1 MRAALFLVPL
11 FLLAGCGDP
20 PNRLYGSVSQVFTL
34 DFDKVQATRVG
45 DEVSV
50 EYLRTSGQ
58 TVLAKTVK
66 VTVSIGDIQP
76 VAGTD
81 IDMTEV
87 ANGLPRGTVQRV
99 ESTTTDFPMEIGK
112 IHFDQEPIAD
122 ADITG
127 WFRTTLTDPA
137 GRTLN
142 GNFQTKV
149 EAP

>member
-1 MRAALFLVPL
+1 
-11 FLLAGCGDP
+11 
-20 PNRLYGSVSQVFTL
+20 
-34 DFDKVQATRVG
+34 
-45 DEVSV
+45 
-50 EYLRTSGQ
+50 
-58 TVLAKTVK
+58 
-66 VTVSIGDIQP
+66 
-76 VAGTD
+76 
-81 IDMTEV
+81 
-87 ANGLPRGTVQRV
+87 
-99 ESTTTDFPMEIGK
+99 MEIGK